1 MLETIKKYF
10 KYELG
15 PAITNIP
22 WKKIPPATYV
32 GWIMAIILSI
42 NSILMLFGLSPINY
56 NEDSLAK
63 VVTLIVNI
71 VVLIANTY
79 NNNSTSSEAVFGDKI
94 ITALKLAEDSDKQD
108 AIDKINVVLTE
119 LNNRGAYATIII
131 PDDEHHDESV
141 NDTENEKI
149 EDSTNDEPDNIETEV
164 ELPES
169 YLETGSESDNTSEN
183 ENFVK
188 TDDSTEE
195 HTKNDTDEEFVVIGE
210 DYIASD
216 DYFNS
221 LTSFVINDSSDIE
234 VVDADTNID
243 NRADG

>member
-119 LNNRGAYATIII
+119 LNNRGAYATITI
-131 PDDEHHDESV
+131 PDDEYQGESV
-141 NDTENEKI
+141 NDIENEKI
-149 EDSTNDEPDNIETEV
+149 KDSTNDEPDNIGIEV
-164 ELPES
+164 ELTES
-169 YLETGSESDNTSEN
+169 YLEAGPEFDDIS

-188 TDDSTEE
+188 TDDFTEE

-234 VVDADTNID
+234 VVDADTDTD